1 MLHDMLMLG
10 SGHAD
15 EEGVVDHALMLI
27 AVLMRDADVAYMFAQ
42 EVMFIQKQ
50 PAKL

>member
-1 MLHDMLMLG
+1 MLMMG
-10 SGHAD
+10 SRFGD
-15 EEGVVDHALMLI
+15 EEGVVDHALMLL